1 MVDMNYTVTKSAVEQ
16 QFNLFTYSVSTATNI
31 PGLCGPIDYFISE
44 AYQFVTV
51 ATTSAIGTITVQT
64 NLISDAKTYIA
75 NLSAKLSR
83 YTDVEHSK
91 V

>member
-1 MVDMNYTVTKSAVEQ
+1 MNYTVTKSAVKQ
-16 QFNLFTYSVSTATNI
+16 QFTLFSYSISTTTNI

-44 AYQFVTV
+44 AYQFVSV

-64 NLISDAKTYIA
+64 NLISDAKTYQA
-75 NLSAKLSR
+75 TLTAKLSR
-83 YTDVEHSK
+83 YPNIAHSK